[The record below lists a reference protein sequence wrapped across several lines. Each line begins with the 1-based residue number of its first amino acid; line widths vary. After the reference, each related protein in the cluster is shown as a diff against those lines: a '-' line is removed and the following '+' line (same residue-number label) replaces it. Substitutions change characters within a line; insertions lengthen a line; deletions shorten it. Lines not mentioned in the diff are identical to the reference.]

1 MIPTDAQISFRYLYL
16 SIKWITMWLSKEL
29 NESEAWDVVKPI
41 CRELYDL
48 ANGGKIQ
55 FVSGAYNEENGTYK
69 INLKCNRIHLASRG
83 FRDSIGDIEYEPGK
97 IRVGLRANGAPVNL
111 FADLM

>member
-1 MIPTDAQISFRYLYL
+1 MVLAIQSEGYLNLWKTRL
-16 SIKWITMWLSKEL
+16 SKSVSKEL
-29 NESEAWDVVKPI
+29 NESEAWEVVKPV

-48 ANGGKIQ
+48 ASAGNIQ
-55 FVSGAYNEENGTYK
+55 FISGVYNQENGTCT

-97 IRVGLRANGAPVNL
+97 IRVGLRANGVPVNL
-111 FADLM
+111 FAELLI